1 VLTFV
6 AGERLLRPSIRF
18 FAPLRTVEHGLG
30 EGFTP
35 DVRSAWVKVYGV
47 FAATMQ
53 SGAAEV
59 CELRAAE

>member
-1 VLTFV
+1 
-6 AGERLLRPSIRF
+6 
-18 FAPLRTVEHGLG
+18 LRTVEHGLG

-47 FAATMQ
+47 LAATMQ